1 MHDEISCESALT
13 GKISALYIESVHDDT
28 QLIDGMNSLASEY
41 GNQAYRDLFFMITGK
56 NLGSVQSATAW
67 HDILQHRAIFIA
79 PEYQSVGLR
88 PAMFDY
94 LHRVTGEIET
104 PRFID
109 SSFLENIMRTSV
121 TDGLTGLF
129 NQTHFKSRL
138 EKMIDQGRRSQDS
151 IFSLILLD
159 LDHFKQYN
167 DSCGHLCGDEAIR
180 STARIIR
187 ESVRECDIACRYGG
201 EEFAVLLPSI
211 DMTSAHQI
219 ADRIRIKIEKEMFP
233 RQDRMPAGNLTI
245 SGGISQYPFHGVDAT
260 SIIDHADTELYKA
273 KSVRNCI
280 APHCSEMR
288 TSARHPLKSLVEYA
302 TIEGSLYRPAMSI
315 NVSDCGIAIGCESF
329 FPEGTVISLRLT
341 RPFWPDSV
349 QIEAT
354 VRQSKH
360 QGDLVFVGLEFK
372 EPLPGLFVK
381 TASDHANAPGSS
393 PSPPMAIAA

>member
-1 MHDEISCESALT
+1 MHDDNSYESALT
-13 GKISALYIESVHDDT
+13 GKISDLYIESVHDDT
-28 QLIDGMNSLASEY
+28 RLIDGINALASEY
-41 GNQAYRDLFFMITGK
+41 GDQTYRGLFSMITGK
-56 NLGSVQSATAW
+56 NLGSAQSANVW
-67 HDILQHRAIFIA
+67 HQILQHRAVFIA

-109 SSFLENIMRTSV
+109 SSFLENIMRTSI

-138 EKMIDQGRRSQDS
+138 EKMINQGRRSQDS

-167 DSCGHLCGDEAIR
+167 DSCGHICGDEAIR
-180 STARIIR
+180 TTARIIR
-187 ESVRECDIACRYGG
+187 ESARECDVACRYGG
-201 EEFAVLLPSI
+201 EEFALLLPNI
-211 DMTSAHQI
+211 DMASAYQI
-219 ADRIRIKIEKEMFP
+219 ADRIRAGIEKEAFP
-233 RQDRMPAGNLTI
+233 RQERMPAGNLTI
-245 SGGISQYPFHGVDAT
+245 SGGISQYPFHGVDVT

-273 KSVRNCI
+273 KSVRNRI
-280 APHCSEMR
+280 APNCSEMR
-288 TSARHPLKSLVEYA
+288 KSTRHQLKSLVEYA
-302 TIEGSLYRPAMSI
+302 TIEGSLYRPAMSM

-341 RPFWPDSV
+341 RPFWPDSI

-381 TASDHANAPGSS
+381 TSSDQTNAPDATPSS
-393 PSPPMAIAA
+393 RMDMAA

>member
-1 MHDEISCESALT
+1 MHYDNSYESALT
-13 GKISALYIESVHDDT
+13 DKIAALYIESAHDDT
-28 QLIDGMNSLASEY
+28 ILIVGINALASEY
-41 GNQAYRDLFFMITGK
+41 GNQTYRDLFLMITGK
-56 NLGSVQSATAW
+56 NLGSAQSATAW
-67 HDILQHRAIFIA
+67 NDILQHRAVFIA
-79 PEYQSVGLR
+79 PEYQSVGFR

-138 EKMIDQGRRSQDS
+138 EKMIDQGRRSHDS
-151 IFSLILLD
+151 IFSLIFLD

-180 STARIIR
+180 TTARIIR

-211 DMTSAHQI
+211 DMASAHQI
-219 ADRIRIKIEKEMFP
+219 ADRIRTKIEKEAFP
-233 RQDRMPAGNLTI
+233 RQELMPSGNLTI
-245 SGGISQYPFHGVDAT
+245 SGGISQYPFHGVDST
-260 SIIDHADTELYKA
+260 SIIEHADTELYKA

-280 APHCSEMR
+280 APNCSEMR

-354 VRQSKH
+354 VRQAKH
-360 QGDLVFVGLEFK
+360 QGDLYFIGLELK
-372 EPLPGLFVK
+372 ESLPGPFVK
-381 TASDHANAPGSS
+381 TASDHAYAPTAS
-393 PSPPMAIAA
+393 PAIPMDMAA